1 MKSQGALF
9 NAVCKAHAGTYWLK
23 TSLFPVLSSSSV
35 HQDKKEPLKEHSVTH
50 TYPSASGHMLFSLL
64 VVSNSFMT
72 SWTIAHQA
80 PLSVGFPRPEYWSG
94 LPFPS
99 PGDLS
104 NQEWNPHLL
113 HWQVDALPLIHQG
126 SPASILTLKKK
137 KDLWKTLNHISLCHP
152 TWTTPWQYMNS
163 SLTRKFIVKA
173 AKIPLKLRE

>member
-1 MKSQGALF
+1 MQLRGKGWSPRCG
-9 NAVCKAHAGTYWLK
+9 VEG
-23 TSLFPVLSSSSV
+23 SR
-35 HQDKKEPLKEHSVTH
+35 
-50 TYPSASGHMLFSLL
+50 SLL
-64 VVSNSFMT
+64 KLPAGPGGPQCIRTLVVALVAKSSATLCDPMT
-72 SWTIAHQA
+72 AAHQA
-80 PLSVGFPRPEYWSG
+80 PLSMGFPRPEYWSG